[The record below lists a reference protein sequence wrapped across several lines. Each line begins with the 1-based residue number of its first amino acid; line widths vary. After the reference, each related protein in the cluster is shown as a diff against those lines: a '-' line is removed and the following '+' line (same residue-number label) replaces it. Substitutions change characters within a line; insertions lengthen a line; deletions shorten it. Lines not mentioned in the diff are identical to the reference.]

1 MIKKL
6 ALLLFFAA
14 YTSCGVKQRPILI
27 KVDHIKLITA
37 NPTKI
42 ILSAN
47 ALFNNPNLIGGRV
60 ITNGVKVYVND
71 ISFGKIE
78 IEEFK
83 VPANDNFTIPLKIEI
98 KVKDIFNKDSSG
110 FLNGLLSSV
119 LNNSLNVKY
128 KGEILFKAFGIN
140 HSYIINKTEAVKIKI

>member
-6 ALLLFFAA
+6 TLLLFIIAS
-14 YTSCGVKQRPILI
+14 TSCGIKQKPKFI
-27 KVDHIKLITA
+27 KVDSIKLINA

-42 ILSAN
+42 TLSAN

-78 IEEFK
+78 IEEFN
-83 VPANDNFTIPLKIEI
+83 AILEI
-98 KVKDIFNKDSSG
+98 KNTELSEVKNNIKVLYKIQCKDNNYIYILKCLFQG
-110 FLNGLLSSV
+110 QPYLLSSKIYIPV
-119 LNNSLNVKY
+119 L
-128 KGEILFKAFGIN
+128 GIN
-140 HSYIINKTEAVKIKI
+140 TALILILILI

>member
-6 ALLLFFAA
+6 TLLLIIAVH
-14 YTSCGVKQRPILI
+14 TSCGVKQKPTLI
-27 KVDHIKLITA
+27 KVDSIKLITA

-47 ALFNNPNLIGGRV
+47 ALFNNPNLIGGRF
-60 ITNGVKVYVND
+60 ITNGVKLYIND

-78 IEEFK
+78 TEEFK
-83 VPANDNFTIPLKIEI
+83 VPANDNFTVPLKIQI
-98 KVKDIFNKDSSG
+98 KTKDIFNRDSG
-110 FLNGLLSSV
+110 GLLNSLLSSV
-119 LNNSLNVKY
+119 LNSSLNVRY

-140 HSYIINKTEAVKIKI
+140 HSYTINKTETVKIKL

>member
-6 ALLLFFAA
+6 TLLLIIAVSI
-14 YTSCGVKQRPILI
+14 SCGVKQKPTLI
-27 KVDHIKLITA
+27 KVDSIKLITA

-47 ALFNNPNLIGGRV
+47 ALFNNPNLIGGRL
-60 ITNGVKVYVND
+60 ITNGITVYVND

-78 IEEFK
+78 TEEFK
-83 VPANDNFTIPLKIEI
+83 VPANDNFTVPLKIQI
-98 KVKDIFNKDSSG
+98 KTKDIFNKDSSG
-110 FLNGLLSSV
+110 LLNSLLSSV
-119 LNNSLNVKY
+119 VNRSLNVRY

-140 HSYIINKTEAVKIKI
+140 HSYIIKKIETVKIKI